1 MEFRQVIL
9 TSEPIDEEAA
19 RGLTRCCEKLG
30 DANGARKV
38 DEVLRESLRRELED
52 EKAEPLPET
61 TALFQEFTGQA
72 ERAYGGRI

>member
-30 DANGARKV
+30 DANGV
-38 DEVLRESLRRELED
+38 RRS
-52 EKAEPLPET
+52 T
-61 TALFQEFTGQA
+61 
-72 ERAYGGRI
+72 RC